1 MYEIKKTPWGYRL
14 SFQGFIEKGEMA
26 NWVNESQNT
35 LNTENR
41 GTFNIFVDMRGLK
54 PLPPEAQK
62 EMETGQKLYKG
73 KGMARSVVIVDNP
86 TTQMQFKRLAKQTG
100 IYQWER
106 YIDASSKP
114 NWEQV
119 GLDWI
124 NNGKDPDL

>member
-1 MYEIKKTPWGYRL
+1 
-14 SFQGFIEKGEMA
+14 MA